1 MRMGHCLGDYAACR
15 AIIDPASPNSG
26 PNAAG
31 IARRITR
38 PAVPFIFDRRW
49 EFYPSVLSGVSMPFF
64 RPLKARRLRGGFT
77 LIELL
82 VSVAIISLLIA
93 ILLPSLGAARA
104 RGRRTACSS
113 NLRQLAIG
121 MRSYL
126 DSSGDIFPHAS
137 FMPSVDPFPIGMP
150 TPDNPAPDPNPVAIY
165 LADVLAP
172 HVGDSEKVF
181 ACPDDNGQIV
191 RGAPNEG
198 RSYFSTEK
206 SSYEYRF
213 RLGGISIAE
222 SIKRMAEFTGRTIN
236 ENTLW
241 ILRDYDNFHGPGG
254 KPGARRYVY
263 YDTHV
268 TDFEN

>member
-1 MRMGHCLGDYAACR
+1 MPSFRCLKL
-15 AIIDPASPNSG
+15 
-26 PNAAG
+26 
-31 IARRITR
+31 RR
-38 PAVPFIFDRRW
+38 P
-49 EFYPSVLSGVSMPFF
+49 
-64 RPLKARRLRGGFT
+64 RGGFT

-93 ILLPSLGAARA
+93 ILLPSLGAARSN
-104 RGRRTACSS
+104 GRRTVCAS

-137 FMPSVDPFPIGMP
+137 FMPSVDPFPIGIP
-150 TPDNPAPDPNPVAIY
+150 SSPDQPIPVGSVAPIY

-172 HVGDSEKVF
+172 HLGGSQKAF
-181 ACPDDNGQIV
+181 ACPDDTGQIP

-198 RSYFSTEK
+198 KSYFSTEK

-222 SIKRMAEFTGRTIN
+222 SVKRLAEFTGRTIN